1 MDNAFV
7 DSNIILYL
15 LDADQQK
22 RTIAENLLLESP
34 LISAQVLTEVANVCK
49 RRFQYSKDQVLNLW
63 TDLLSDCTLVQTDVS
78 TFTVAIALSKKYDFQ
93 VYDSLIVS
101 AALNSGCG
109 ILYSEDMQH
118 KMVVENSLTIV
129 NPFT

>member
-1 MDNAFV
+1 MGNAFV